1 MRLNINTVFDK
12 LLSEGIKIKAERVIL
27 HVAIIS
33 FIFHLL
39 LIYLKDF
46 NIIFIRSENVLLTN
60 PISAIYTPFS
70 FILVY
75 EVYILVYYLS
85 KSITIYIGKQ
95 YEIITLIIIR
105 RVFKD
110 LSILKLSSDW
120 FRIKDDIKFTYD
132 IIASII
138 LFYLLFLFYSKSRK
152 SIAVIPQQKELP
164 DSINQYIKFKKIISI
179 LLVPVLLS
187 LAIYSFTRWA
197 LPSFS
202 NSINAANEFKNI
214 NNIFFD
220 EFFKI
225 LIIVD
230 VIVLL
235 MSFFYTDEFHKVIRN
250 SGFIISTIL
259 IRLSFSIDGI
269 MNTVLIVLSVVFGLI
284 VLLIHN
290 EYEKLANKSILKT

>member
-1 MRLNINTVFDK
+1 MQLSTALIFDK
-12 LLSEGIKIKAERVIL
+12 LLSERTKKKTEKFIL
-27 HVAIIS
+27 VVAIIS
-33 FIFHLL
+33 FLVHLL

-46 NIIFIRSENVLLTN
+46 KIIHLRSDNILLTN

-70 FILVY
+70 FILLY
-75 EVYILVYYLS
+75 EVYLLIYYLS

-110 LSILKLSSDW
+110 LSILNLSSDW
-120 FRIKDDIKFTYD
+120 FHIKDDLKFTYD
-132 IIASII
+132 IVASLL
-138 LFYLLFLFYSKSRK
+138 LFYLLYFFYAKSYKKNTVYNDEKVLSVKIRRY
-152 SIAVIPQQKELP
+152 VI
-164 DSINQYIKFKKIISI
+164 FKKIISI
-179 LLVPVLLS
+179 ILIPILLGLS
-187 LAIYSFTRWA
+187 LYSFTNWTIDA
-197 LPSFS
+197 FL
-202 NSINAANEFKNI
+202 NSASGENGFRNI

-230 VIVLL
+230 VLVLL
-235 MSFFYTDEFHKVIRN
+235 MSLFYTSEFHKVMRN

-259 IRLSFSIDGI
+259 IRLSFSVEGI
-269 MNTVLIVLSVVFGLI
+269 INTLLIVSSVIFGLS

-290 EYEKLANKSILKT
+290 KYEKSDPEKEPS